1 MLIFRKIFFAL
12 NLLTL
17 IPPLLAALGP
27 FISTEVWWMPGTFAA
42 AMPWLLLIPVIWSL
56 IWLFYN
62 PKNIIANAI
71 ALVVNLPVF
80 GQTFQLSFSYPLPS
94 NKDITILSFNVKGFS
109 YKYNN
114 FTAIRDYIKNKNPD
128 IICLQEFRNQ
138 IGKEKGLLIKLKKYL
153 NIKNHYFLEKYPNS
167 NFGLLILSRFPIEKS
182 GPVPSENSDY
192 KNVFAFADLK
202 LYGQNLRVY
211 NIHFQSYPFSA
222 SEKAYFEARP
232 ESRKRKPVTSS
243 IWSIKQ
249 IWRIIKILLN
259 TWSIQMQQLQNLN
272 KHRNNYKGSLI
283 ICGDLNN
290 QPYSFLYKEIRKN
303 LQDSFMTRG
312 MGFGKTYGYGFT
324 SFRIDYIFV
333 SLNFRVIN
341 FGVLATR
348 HLSDHSAVIARI
360 RFNFHN

>member
-1 MLIFRKIFFAL
+1 MPIFRKIFFVI

-17 IPPLLAALGP
+17 IPAILAAFAP
-27 FISTEVWWMPGTFAA
+27 VISPKVWWMPCTFAA
-42 AMPWLLLIPVIWSL
+42 AMPWLLLIPLVWGL
-56 IWLFYN
+56 IWLFHN
-62 PKNIIANAI
+62 PKNIIPNLIVLIANFPI
-71 ALVVNLPVF
+71 F

-94 NKDITILSFNVKGFS
+94 NKDITVLSFNVRGFG

-114 FTAIRDYIKNKNPD
+114 FTAIRDYIKDKNPD

-138 IGKEKGLLIKLKKYL
+138 IGKEKGLFIKLKKYL

-182 GPVPSENSDY
+182 GAIPSENPDC
-192 KNVFAFADLK
+192 KNALAFADLR

-211 NIHFQSYPFSA
+211 NIHFQSYSFSA

-232 ESRKRKPVTSS
+232 ENRKRKPVTSS
-243 IWSIKQ
+243 LWSIKKIWKTIKTLLTTWNIQ
-249 IWRIIKILLN
+249 I
-259 TWSIQMQQLQNLN
+259 QQLENLN
-272 KHRNNYKGSLI
+272 KHRNNYNAALI

-341 FGVLATR
+341 FGTLATR
-348 HLSDHSAVIARI
+348 HLSDHSAVISRI